1 MQEIPTTSVG
11 ERHTTGHAA
20 LQHTT
25 ELTYTDECKDEHI
38 FDISQQMENWVL
50 VAARLGLT
58 AAEIEVIKYDN
69 QSIQVKRLST
79 LRKWKSKALLS
90 GTCTA
95 TYQVLLQAL
104 VDCGCND
111 ACSILKNF
119 VDPKL
124 WLFVCAFVCL
134 FICYFFCVKAIN
146 AVDAVPWSIDTIVIY
161 SIYAW
166 SLIMMISQVWSTNKL
181 LLLHV

>member
-119 VDPKL
+119 LYPKL
-124 WLFVCAFVCL
+124 
-134 FICYFFCVKAIN
+134 
-146 AVDAVPWSIDTIVIY
+146 
-161 SIYAW
+161 
-166 SLIMMISQVWSTNKL
+166 
-181 LLLHV
+181 